1 MIHNHVTELINLFKS
16 YESAIWSFLKKTP
29 ESRTLDNQILYVG
42 DRPTTNFIERLQD
55 YSSGLKAIISVADYG
70 VISYRH
76 AWFGTYDVDASIR
89 VGVELLT
96 ADPSLREEIG
106 SCLITFITRNPGL
119 IVGKAT
125 PWGMET
131 IQSGGYKAAPA
142 GLFSRIYYL
151 WLREI
156 S

>member
-1 MIHNHVTELINLFKS
+1 MIHNHVSELIELFKS

-42 DRPTTNFIERLQD
+42 DRPTTNFVERLQD
-55 YSSGLKAIISVADYG
+55 YSSGLKAIIAVADYG
-70 VISYRH
+70 H
-76 AWFGTYDVDASIR
+76 AWFGTYDVDASTR
-89 VGVELLT
+89 VGIELLT

-106 SCLITFITRNPGL
+106 SCLITFLTRNPGL
-119 IVGKAT
+119 VVGKAT

>member
-1 MIHNHVTELINLFKS
+1 MIHNHVTELIDLFKN

-55 YSSGLKAIISVADYG
+55 YSSGLKAIVSVADYG

-76 AWFGTYDVDASIR
+76 AWFGTYDVDASTR
-89 VGVELLT
+89 VGIELLT

-106 SCLITFITRNPGL
+106 SCLITFVTRNPGL

-131 IQSGGYKAAPA
+131 IQSGGYKAAPT

>member
-1 MIHNHVTELINLFKS
+1 MIHNHVPELIQIFQN
-16 YESAIWSFLKKTP
+16 YESAIWSFLKKNP
-29 ESRTLDNQILYVG
+29 GDRNLGGQILYVG
-42 DRPTTNFIERLQD
+42 DRPTTNYVEQLQD
-55 YSSGLKAIISVADYG
+55 YSKGLKAIISVADYG
-70 VISYRH
+70 VLSYRN
-76 AWFGTYDVDASIR
+76 AWFGTYEVDASTR
-89 VGVELLT
+89 VGVTVLT

-106 SCLITFITRNPGL
+106 SCLLQFLQLNPGL
-119 IVGKAT
+119 VQGKKT

-131 IQSGGYKAAPA
+131 IQSGGFVAAPA